1 MKQLLFFILISYS
14 IACPGQID
22 EAKSIIKELTASKM
36 HGRGY
41 VKKGDKIAAKYI
53 KKQFEAI
60 GLQRFEKSY
69 YQKFSFPINTQP
81 GALELRINNALLIPG
96 VDYLIDPSSP
106 SIKGTYNTTI
116 LTPKDLLNSELFF
129 SKLNNS
135 AGKILLVNCYNMKHL
150 SKQETTS
157 IREIIRYLKYSPEHP
172 ALATIVFNS
181 EKLTWSGST
190 TQSQKASFTV
200 SKQFDLEKIETI
212 SVRSKSDFEKKYT
225 SQNCIG
231 FIPGIS
237 NDSIVVVS
245 AHYDH
250 LGRMGSKTYFP
261 GANDN
266 ASGIA
271 MLLQTAKYFARPEN
285 KPKHMLVFMAFGAEE
300 IGLLGSKYFTE
311 NPLFPLVKIK
321 FLINLDL
328 AGTGDK
334 GIQVV
339 NGSIFKPQFERLKEI
354 NKQHKLLPEV
364 KTRGSACNSDHCYF
378 YEKNIPCFFIYT
390 LGGTRAYHDIYDQY
404 KTLPLTEF
412 TNYNKLIRLFI
423 KQL

>member
-1 MKQLLFFILISYS
+1 
-14 IACPGQID
+14 
-22 EAKSIIKELTASKM
+22 
-36 HGRGY
+36 
-41 VKKGDKIAAKYI
+41 
-53 KKQFEAI
+53 
-60 GLQRFEKSY
+60 
-69 YQKFSFPINTQP
+69 
-81 GALELRINNALLIPG
+81 
-96 VDYLIDPSSP
+96 
-106 SIKGTYNTTI
+106 
-116 LTPKDLLNSELFF
+116 
-129 SKLNNS
+129 
-135 AGKILLVNCYNMKHL
+135 
-150 SKQETTS
+150 
-157 IREIIRYLKYSPEHP
+157 
-172 ALATIVFNS
+172 
-181 EKLTWSGST
+181 
-190 TQSQKASFTV
+190 
-200 SKQFDLEKIETI
+200 
-212 SVRSKSDFEKKYT
+212 
-225 SQNCIG
+225 
-231 FIPGIS
+231 
-237 NDSIVVVS
+237 
-245 AHYDH
+245 
-250 LGRMGSKTYFP
+250 MGSKTYFP